1 MRSQLAD
8 AARRRLNENVSRMTA
23 EERLAAFLAHCQLI
37 AQLAAAGASVQRQ
50 PRNTVPWN
58 AR

>member
-1 MRSQLAD
+1 MRSKLAD
-8 AARRRLNENVSRMTA
+8 AARRRLNEDVSRMTA

-37 AQLAAAGASVQRQ
+37 AQLAGTGASVRRQ
-50 PRNTVPWN
+50 PRNTVPRN

>member
-8 AARRRLNENVSRMTA
+8 AARRRLNEDVKRMTA

-37 AQLAAAGASVQRQ
+37 TQLAEAGGSVQRQ
-50 PRNTVPWN
+50 PQNTVPRN